1 MNRLWFFL
9 IAFVI
14 VIITFFLWWIFYP
27 IFRVIEVN
35 DELPIE
41 ITTPKQSSQIQNI
54 QFSNLNIY
62 NPEETTNT
70 KEKEKVLEDNNNKKQ
85 VSTIKES
92 NSTPVIGVGGHNA
105 SGFVKIIKQGK
116 KQYIRYENF
125 STIDGPELRVYLS
138 NDLNAENYIDLG
150 LRKGTRGNINYSI
163 PDHIDL
169 NDYKY
174 VLHWCRPFRVL
185 FNYADI
191 EKIKEF

>member
-92 NSTPVIGVGGHNA
+92 N
-105 SGFVKIIKQGK
+105 
-116 KQYIRYENF
+116 
-125 STIDGPELRVYLS
+125 
-138 NDLNAENYIDLG
+138 
-150 LRKGTRGNINYSI
+150 
-163 PDHIDL
+163 
-169 NDYKY
+169 
-174 VLHWCRPFRVL
+174 
-185 FNYADI
+185 
-191 EKIKEF
+191 